1 MSAIIIVNLKGM
13 FKQFSDFSTLWKSNR
28 VDLVGH
34 QLAPGLCSCF
44 LLSST
49 PWCHGETVPRL
60 KCPLLQMIWIVTF
73 VATLLLNLDIGL
85 AASVAFALLTVI
97 FRTQL

>member
-13 FKQFSDFSTLWKSNR
+13 FKQFTDFRTLWRSNR
-28 VDLVGH
+28 VDLVGR
-34 QLAPGLCSCF
+34 QPAPGLCSCS

-49 PWCHGETVPRL
+49 PRCHGETVPRL

>member
-34 QLAPGLCSCF
+34 QPAPGLCSCF

-49 PWCHGETVPRL
+49 PRCHGETVPWL
-60 KCPLLQMIWIVTF
+60 KRPLLQMIWIVTF